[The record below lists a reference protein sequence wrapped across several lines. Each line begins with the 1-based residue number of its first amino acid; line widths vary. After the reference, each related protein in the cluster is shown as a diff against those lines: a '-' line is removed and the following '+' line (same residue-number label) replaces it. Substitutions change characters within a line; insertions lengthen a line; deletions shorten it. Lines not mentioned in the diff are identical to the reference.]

1 MKVVFRLC
9 PIILHFGIIIHPAS
23 PPTQS
28 VLFVVWRIAP
38 QEGLISGKCQCS
50 RWRHFGYSIRLVL
63 HCNFKDAETGLMAH
77 YHKWMKHKAKLLLGK
92 CQSIAVD
99 LCWRRYDVK
108 MAEHLIF
115 HFHSICCQAK
125 EIKLSLPNGIFW
137 KIPHSEEPI
146 PRMIFLGKSS

>member
-1 MKVVFRLC
+1 MKVVYGLC

-28 VLFVVWRIAP
+28 VLVVVWRIAP
-38 QEGLISGKCQCS
+38 QEGLISEKCQCS

-99 LCWRRYDVK
+99 LGWRRYDVK

-115 HFHSICCQAK
+115 KVSFVFTVFGVKLRKISFHYQMGYFEKSHILRKQ
-125 EIKLSLPNGIFW
+125 
-137 KIPHSEEPI
+137 
-146 PRMIFLGKSS
+146 FLGWYS

>member
-1 MKVVFRLC
+1 MSYHFAFWYYNSPSISSNPISVGCCVKKSSTRRTYFRKM
-9 PIILHFGIIIHPAS
+9 
-23 PPTQS
+23 S
-28 VLFVVWRIAP
+28 VLKMKTF
-38 QEGLISGKCQCS
+38 C
-50 RWRHFGYSIRLVL
+50 SIRLIL

-137 KIPHSEEPI
+137 KIPHSEETI